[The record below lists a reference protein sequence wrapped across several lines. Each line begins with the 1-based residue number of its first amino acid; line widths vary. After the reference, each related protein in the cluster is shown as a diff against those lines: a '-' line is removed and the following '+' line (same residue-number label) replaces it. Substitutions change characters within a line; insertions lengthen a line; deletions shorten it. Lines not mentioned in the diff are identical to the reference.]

1 MTKSLFLTV
10 LVFCAAQAI
19 VAQFPQMKRA
29 QERMD
34 QLRKADE
41 KEQKAREEEDLAAIS
56 VPRPKAAVMNVD
68 VQVVLA
74 TKEFKSFAEARPF
87 AAKRVNDG
95 EPVWAYIKFNGKL
108 GDYVLTVRDAEN
120 DDQFKYMLFAEV
132 GPQADVTALSR
143 YVIEFT
149 KEDLQLTEVKINL
162 APGLPGRNAALPV
175 FIDVAGTRGQGL
187 WNNEFRLANTTIMPR
202 TLNANLATAGLTM
215 NFGSSFT
222 KYPKVLENF
231 GSMVLRGTTDTAALP
246 VPGSFYSLPLKSEII
261 KRLESDSITPVRFY
275 FASSGWLEY
284 GHSVTQ
290 PGRVREVTAVFT
302 YRSGSECN
310 YGVARLIQDHDPM
323 ADRFSTS
330 SIKVTKDLPL
340 ACTNLE

>member
-1 MTKSLFLTV
+1 
-10 LVFCAAQAI
+10 
-19 VAQFPQMKRA
+19 
-29 QERMD
+29 MD

-41 KEQKAREEEDLAAIS
+41 AEQKAREDEDLSATAIPKPKPS
-56 VPRPKAAVMNVD
+56 VLNVD
-68 VQVVLA
+68 VQAVL
-74 TKEFKSFAEARPF
+74 TTREYKDFAEAKPF

-95 EPVWAYIKFNGKL
+95 DPVWAYIKFNGKL

-132 GPQADVTALSR
+132 GPQSDVTALSR
-143 YVIEFT
+143 YVIEFS
-149 KEDLQLTEVKINL
+149 KEDLSLTEVKINL

-187 WNNEFRLANTTIMPR
+187 WNNEFRLANTAVMPR
-202 TLNANLATAGLTM
+202 TLKDNLASAELTM
-215 NFGSSFT
+215 SFGSSFT

-246 VPGSFYSLPLKSEII
+246 IAGSFYSLPIKSEII
-261 KRLESDSITPVRFY
+261 KRLESDSIRPVRFY

-284 GHSVTQ
+284 GQSVTR

-302 YRSGSECN
+302 YRTGNGCK
-310 YGVARLIQDHDPM
+310 YGVARVIQDFDPM
-323 ADRFSTS
+323 ADRFSNST
-330 SIKVTKDLPL
+330 ITVTKDLPL
-340 ACTNLE
+340 KCANLE